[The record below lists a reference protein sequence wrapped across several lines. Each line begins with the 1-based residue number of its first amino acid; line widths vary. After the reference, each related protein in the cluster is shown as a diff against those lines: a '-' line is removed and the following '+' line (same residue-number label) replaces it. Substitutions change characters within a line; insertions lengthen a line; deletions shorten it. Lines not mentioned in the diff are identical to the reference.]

1 MGSAKGKNILV
12 IGGGS
17 GMGASTSLLLAEKGA
32 KVVIAGRTEATL
44 SRVAQAAPKT
54 MPVLA
59 QTVDV
64 SSRESLD
71 RLFTWF
77 DDSVGKLD
85 VLVNA
90 AGINIPN
97 RSFNQL
103 SNEDWDQVLRTN
115 LTGAF
120 DVMRLALNRMRP
132 RKDGLIIQVNSI
144 SGKRAHPLGGAA
156 YNSSKFGMTALGS
169 CVGEEER
176 KNGIRITN
184 LFPGEVNTPILDKRP
199 IPPPEEHRA
208 QILQPEDIAQ
218 AILLLVELP
227 TRAHVPE
234 LIIKPTTQ
242 SYL

>member
-1 MGSAKGKNILV
+1 
-12 IGGGS
+12 
-17 GMGASTSLLLAEKGA
+17 MGASTSLLLVEKGA

-103 SNEDWDQVLRTN
+103 SKAVPSELGQLTKVNYFFLLDNNDFCAEVPTQVSPLLFPTRCPKSTR
-115 LTGAF
+115 LTSHA
-120 DVMRLALNRMRP
+120 RNLALA
-132 RKDGLIIQVNSI
+132 L
-144 SGKRAHPLGGAA
+144 
-156 YNSSKFGMTALGS
+156 SSTFRHL
-169 CVGEEER
+169 
-176 KNGIRITN
+176 
-184 LFPGEVNTPILDKRP
+184 
-199 IPPPEEHRA
+199 
-208 QILQPEDIAQ
+208 
-218 AILLLVELP
+218 
-227 TRAHVPE
+227 
-234 LIIKPTTQ
+234 
-242 SYL
+242 

>member
-59 QTVDV
+59 QRVDV

-132 RKDGLIIQVNSI
+132 RKDCLLYTSP
-144 SGKRAHPLGGAA
+144 SPRDRTRSRMP
-156 YNSSKFGMTALGS
+156 SSA
-169 CVGEEER
+169 
-176 KNGIRITN
+176 
-184 LFPGEVNTPILDKRP
+184 
-199 IPPPEEHRA
+199 
-208 QILQPEDIAQ
+208 
-218 AILLLVELP
+218 
-227 TRAHVPE
+227 
-234 LIIKPTTQ
+234 
-242 SYL
+242 